1 LLSFRS
7 LEIALDF
14 VDKILFYKNFMDFFQ
29 VIYRSVQ
36 QWADR
41 LRQHL
46 RRPAGRGAGQ
56 PSHLML
62 ILKISIFCIVFNGIS
77 VARAGAYEDYWAAI
91 RQDAPANVLR
101 LILGGF
107 DANTLDAEG
116 NTGLTLALS
125 ESSLKVAE
133 VFLALDAV
141 DVNAVNKAGWDA
153 LSIAA
158 VRGHEGALRRLMERK
173 VQLPKSG
180 LTPLHH
186 AARGGHVQAMRVLL
200 ERGIN
205 VDALGPRGNTP
216 LMLAAGFG
224 NAQAVKLLLDAGA
237 QPRLK
242 NQLGHDALYLA
253 QLHANAD
260 AARLL
265 APLAPRPEAVA
276 SLPPRRPSAA
286 TLTPALA
293 VGPPTSASRPAART
307 VATAA
312 AADSPASAAEAA
324 RQPSSPSLGGG
335 LGTGVADWV
344 TAPLRALRQALT
356 PAAPAAAETV
366 AAPGPGPAVLRSP
379 QTDGG
384 SRISVGPAAPPE
396 SGGSSTAVPAA
407 ALQRVA
413 VTAPPAAAKEAP
425 RRIIFVPPSME
436 PRSPELIGARPSEST
451 GPRPA
456 ESSGPKSGW

>member
-1 LLSFRS
+1 LHPPRTFKLIVR
-7 LEIALDF
+7 
-14 VDKILFYKNFMDFFQ
+14 LF
-29 VIYRSVQ
+29 
-36 QWADR
+36 
-41 LRQHL
+41 
-46 RRPAGRGAGQ
+46 
-56 PSHLML
+56 
-62 ILKISIFCIVFNGIS
+62 IFSIVFNGFS
-77 VARAGAYEDYWAAI
+77 SARAGAYEDYWAAI

-101 LILGGF
+101 LVLGGF
-107 DANTLDAEG
+107 DPNTRDAEG

-125 ESSLKVAE
+125 DSSFKVAE
-133 VFLALDAV
+133 VLLALDAV
-141 DVNAVNKAGWDA
+141 DVKAVNHAGWDA
-153 LSIAA
+153 LSLAA
-158 VRGHEGALRRLMERK
+158 FRGNEEALRRLIERN
-173 VQLPKSG
+173 VPVPKSG

-186 AARGGHVQAMRVLL
+186 AARGGHVQAMRLLL
-200 ERGIN
+200 ERGSS

-224 NAQAVKLLLDAGA
+224 SPESVKFLLEAGA
-237 QPRLK
+237 QPRLR
-242 NQLGHDALYLA
+242 NQLGHDALHLA
-253 QLHANAD
+253 QLQGNTETAK
-260 AARLL
+260 LL
-265 APLAPRPEAVA
+265 APLVPRSETAA
-276 SLPPRRPSAA
+276 RLPARRPSAA
-286 TLTPALA
+286 TQTPALA